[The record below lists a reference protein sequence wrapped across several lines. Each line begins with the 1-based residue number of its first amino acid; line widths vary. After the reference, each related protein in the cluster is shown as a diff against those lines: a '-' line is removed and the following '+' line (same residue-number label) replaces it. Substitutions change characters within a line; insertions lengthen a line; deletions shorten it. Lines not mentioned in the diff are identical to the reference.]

1 MSHDMETYAL
11 LHSSYRKR
19 MLKYE
24 VEPLAGTAG
33 RHIDKDDVEKASA
46 CKPCGYEAGS
56 RRAIFQVRPA
66 YAIMFAEDTP

>member
-1 MSHDMETYAL
+1 
-11 LHSSYRKR
+11 

-33 RHIDKDDVEKASA
+33 RHIDKDDVEKASS

-56 RRAIFQVRPA
+56 RRRCSRFGQLMRSRSPRIPHKGGFYTSIGVMPVL
-66 YAIMFAEDTP
+66 